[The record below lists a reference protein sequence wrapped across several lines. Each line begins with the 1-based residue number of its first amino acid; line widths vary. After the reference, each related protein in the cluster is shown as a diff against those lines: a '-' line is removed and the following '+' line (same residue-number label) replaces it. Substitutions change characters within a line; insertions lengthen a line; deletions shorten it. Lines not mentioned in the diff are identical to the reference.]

1 MEVGILSGT
10 HRLTGGSG
18 RTAWARRLVV
28 WISALAALLTLA
40 AACTRVSVSYDRP
53 PSMRQAADENHFY
66 FAELLLRRGELER
79 AVRYFLKYQHD
90 RPGRANAPLALLR
103 AGETLI
109 RLERYQEATRVLTD
123 LVRLYPDSRWE
134 PQGAFQL
141 ARAWFKAGKYQQA
154 QRILT
159 DRLPRLRERVLIVQ
173 YRFLLAKCAE
183 KTGAYGAAVANYL
196 WIIRHES
203 GQLQAAALEGLKSAA
218 GSAPSKQ
225 IEAILQ
231 TTPRGYIRAYLT
243 LGLARALIRENQA
256 PQAAQLLEKW
266 LALNPGHPLAAEAR
280 DLMAQA
286 KTMAQVK
293 VTTVGAILPLSGRP
307 GPFGHRVLKAITMA
321 LGVLGGAG
329 GGTGSSGLNLV
340 IRDSR
345 GDPATAAKM
354 VEDLVKNHQVS
365 VIIGPMLSTCAL
377 AAAKKAQELGVPII
391 VMSQQPQVTLVG
403 KNVFRHFLSGHV
415 VVKALLDYAM
425 GRLRMTRFAI
435 LYPNNAYGQN
445 MMKVF
450 WEEVKRRGGQ
460 VRGAEKYDVNQS
472 DFGNVIRRLKSGG
485 GTDFQA
491 LFIPDILGRV
501 ALIAPQLTYYGVD
514 NVRIMG
520 TNLLV
525 TPDVSTRAGRSLENT
540 IIVGGFNP
548 KSEDPAIKS
557 FAEQYERSFGRAPGV
572 LEAYGYDTARIVRQI
587 LTQAPA
593 PRSRQEV
600 TDRLRA
606 LKDFAGITGLT
617 SFDAQGEAV
626 KQLPLLTIKNRELV
640 PLK

>member
-1 MEVGILSGT
+1 MEVGILGRT
-10 HRLTGGSG
+10 DRLTGGGWRPASM
-18 RTAWARRLVV
+18 WRLVV

-40 AACTRVSVSYDRP
+40 AACARVSVSYNRP
-53 PSMRQAADENHFY
+53 PSMRQVAGEEHFY

-90 RPGRANAPLALLR
+90 RPGRSNAPLALLR
-103 AGETLI
+103 AGQTLI
-109 RLERYQEATRVLTD
+109 RLQRYQEATRVLTR

-141 ARAWFKAGKYQQA
+141 ARAWFKAGKYRQA
-154 QRILT
+154 QRVLT
-159 DRLPRLRERVLIVQ
+159 ARLSRLRERVLIVQ

-183 KTGAYGAAVANYL
+183 RTGAYGAAVANYL
-196 WIIRHES
+196 WIIRNES
-203 GQLQAAALEGLKSAA
+203 GQLRAAALEGLKSAA

-225 IEAILQ
+225 IEAIIQ

-243 LGLARALIRENQA
+243 LGLARALIRENAA
-256 PQAAQLLEKW
+256 PRAAQLIERW

-280 DLMAQA
+280 ELMAQA

-293 VTTVGAILPLSGRP
+293 INTVGAILPLSGRP

-321 LGVLGGAG
+321 LGVLGGG
-329 GGTGSSGLNLV
+329 GSGASGLNLV

-345 GDPATAAKM
+345 GDPNTAAKM

-365 VIIGPMLSTCAL
+365 VIIGPMLSSCAL

-391 VMSQQPQVTLVG
+391 VMSQQPQVTQVG
-403 KNVFRHFLSGHV
+403 KDVFRHFLSGQV

-435 LYPNNAYGQN
+435 LYPDNAYGRN

-460 VRGAEKYDVNQS
+460 VRAAEKYNVNQS

-491 LFIPDILGRV
+491 LFIPDILNRV
-501 ALIAPQLTYYGVD
+501 ALIGPQLTYYGVE

-520 TNLLV
+520 TNLLA
-525 TPDVSTRAGRSLENT
+525 TPDVSTRAGRSLEGT

-572 LEAYGYDTARIVRQI
+572 LEAYGYDTARIVRQV
-587 LTQAPA
+587 LTRPPA

-600 TDRLRA
+600 INRLLG
-606 LKDFAGITGLT
+606 LKDFPGITGTT